1 VVKYVKY
8 SDIWGGEFVKIV
20 TKKGGKNG
28 SKVKKG
34 HLGRSALGA
43 LRQFM
48 SIDVSDKT
56 LEGPNGAGVPLLVH
70 NIQLLTAANN
80 SMRSITRA

>member
-1 VVKYVKY
+1 MVKYVKY

-48 SIDVSDKT
+48 FNKAQPPFYERRELFLSF
-56 LEGPNGAGVPLLVH
+56 
-70 NIQLLTAANN
+70 
-80 SMRSITRA
+80 RFFRF